1 MTHVTD
7 FGPDEGMGFGARL
20 QQSREAAGLS
30 LEEVSRRIRMPVRVL
45 SALESGEWSALG
57 APIFVRGQLRSYAR
71 LLGESLPESIDAA
84 LQPAVTPVKLVSHAH
99 TPRYRRMAEQAG
111 RRAIYIVLT
120 VTLVAPVWMATRPH
134 LSNSL
139 APMQSLDLP
148 AQQGPAPQVAAVS
161 PGPVERQ
168 PLVASMAAL
177 PDPRAAMPAKPT
189 LSLRLTGDS
198 WVEVFAPDGSL
209 VEKALLVGGQSR
221 TYELRR
227 VGRVLLG
234 NSNAVEVRRGGEAVD
249 LAPFSRANVARFAL
263 SSDGSLAPVAH

>member
-7 FGPDEGMGFGARL
+7 FGPDNGMGFGARL
-20 QQSREAAGLS
+20 QHAREAAGLS
-30 LEEVSRRIRMPVRVL
+30 LEEASRQLRMPARVV
-45 SALESGEWSALG
+45 SALESGEWTALG

-71 LLGESLPESIDAA
+71 LLGEELPASVEAA
-84 LQPAVTPVKLVSHAH
+84 LQPEVAPVKLVSHTH
-99 TPRYRRMAEQAG
+99 TPRYRRLAEQAG

-139 APMQSLDLP
+139 APAQSLDLP
-148 AQQGPAPQVAAVS
+148 AQPGVDPAAA
-161 PGPVERQ
+161 PAQPRAVERK

-177 PDPRAAMPAKPT
+177 SDAREAAPAM

-198 WVEVFAPDGSL
+198 WVEVLAQDGTPI
-209 VEKALLVGGQSR
+209 ERALLVGGQSR
-221 TYELRR
+221 NYDLQR

-234 NSNAVEVRRGGEAVD
+234 NSKAVEVRHAGEAVD
-249 LAPFSRANVARFAL
+249 LVPFSRANVARFAL

>member
-7 FGPDEGMGFGARL
+7 FAPDNGTGFGTRL
-20 QQSREAAGLS
+20 QHAREAAGLS
-30 LEEVSRRIRMPVRVL
+30 LAEVSQRLKMPVRVV
-45 SALESGEWSALG
+45 SALESGQWAALG

-71 LLGESLPESIDAA
+71 LLGEDLPPMVESA
-84 LQPAVTPVKLVSHAH
+84 LQPEVTPVKLVSYTH
-99 TPRYRRMAEQAG
+99 TPRYRRLAEQAG

-139 APMQSLDLP
+139 APAQSLDLP
-148 AQQGPAPQVAAVS
+148 AQSGVASSATPS
-161 PGPVERQ
+161 QPRPIERQ

-177 PDPRAAMPAKPT
+177 PETREIAPAM

-198 WVEVFAPDGSL
+198 WVEVLAQDGSL
-209 VEKALLVGGQSR
+209 IERALLVGGQSR
-221 TYELRR
+221 SYDLRR

-234 NSNAVEVRRGGEAVD
+234 NSKAVEVRSAGEAVD

>member
-1 MTHVTD
+1 MTHATD
-7 FGPDEGMGFGARL
+7 FGPDEGTGFGARL

-30 LEEVSRRIRMPVRVL
+30 LQEVSRRTRMPVRVL
-45 SALESGEWSALG
+45 AALESGDWSALG

-71 LLGESLPESIDAA
+71 LLGESLPESLDAA
-84 LQPAVTPVKLVSHAH
+84 LQPAVTPVKLVSHTH
-99 TPRYRRMAEQAG
+99 TPRYRRLAEQAG

-148 AQQGPAPQVAAVS
+148 AQQGTASPVAAAS
-161 PGPVERQ
+161 SGPGERQ

-177 PDPRAAMPAKPT
+177 SESRDTAPARST

-198 WVEVFAPDGSL
+198 WVEIFAPDGTL

-221 TYELRR
+221 NYDPQR

-234 NSNAVEVRRGGEAVD
+234 NSRAVEVRSGGETID